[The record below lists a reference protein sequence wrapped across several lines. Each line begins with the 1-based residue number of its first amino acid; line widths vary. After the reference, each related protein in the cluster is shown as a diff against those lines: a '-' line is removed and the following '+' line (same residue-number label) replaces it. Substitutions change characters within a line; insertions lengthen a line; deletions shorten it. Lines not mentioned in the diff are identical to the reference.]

1 MKMVHPTTQ
10 TQRQPIASTPSDKI
24 TKNKKPKSA
33 CDRCRGQKLRCIWDN
48 SEQCRRCARAKAICI
63 VPRPKPMGRPPNVRS
78 SSYVAYEMQED
89 MTTQPIEETS
99 PLDSSSSGT
108 ASWNILD
115 SVPSLTTTND
125 LSFASPQ
132 PDLLEFSNILPES
145 TFGGVFT
152 PNYGTAGFDVQGPGT
167 GVSIDDGPLATS
179 GLSGDVLV
187 SQSRVSQSNSVA
199 PGDTTLH
206 SPEENLQCLKELC
219 ELNIALFQHPLHASP
234 AQDQNTEQS
243 HTTFETI
250 SDSSGDASTTRKPSF
265 SVAELQI
272 GQLLSLTARIKK
284 LVAENGGSEKQFFQD
299 RSTALLAL
307 SCYTR
312 LELIYSRM
320 LDALRELESIGEH
333 LADTEPIMP
342 DLSIDGFSLGGC
354 RDVQLR
360 FAMQICQEALERLR
374 RSIGIAGDIRVRPLD
389 RTD

>member
-1 MKMVHPTTQ
+1 MKMVHPTPQ
-10 TQRQPIASTPSDKI
+10 PRRQPTSSTPSDKI

-33 CDRCRGQKLRCIWDN
+33 CDRCRGQKLRCIWDFP
-48 SEQCRRCARAKAICI
+48 EQCRRCARAKAICT
-63 VPRPKPMGRPPNVRS
+63 VPRPKPMGRPPTIRS
-78 SSYVAYEMQED
+78 SSYMAYEAQES
-89 MTTQPIEETS
+89 MTAQPIEEAS

-108 ASWNILD
+108 VSWNILN
-115 SVPSLTTTND
+115 SIPSNN
-125 LSFASPQ
+125 LSISSPQ
-132 PDLLEFSNILPES
+132 PDLLEFLNILPES

-152 PNYGTAGFDVQGPGT
+152 PNYGMAGFDVEGSGT
-167 GVSIDDGPLATS
+167 GVSVDDGPLATC
-179 GLSGDVLV
+179 GLSGDVPV
-187 SQSRVSQSNSVA
+187 SQTRVSQVP

-206 SPEENLQCLKELC
+206 SPEEHLQCLKELC

-234 AQDQNTEQS
+234 AQDQNAAQS
-243 HTTFETI
+243 HTTLETTC
-250 SDSSGDASTTRKPSF
+250 DASGDASTTKKPSLT
-265 SVAELQI
+265 VAELQI

-284 LVAENGGSEKQFFQD
+284 LVAENGGSERQFFQD

-320 LDALRELESIGEH
+320 LDTLQELQSSGEH

-374 RSIGIAGDIRVRPLD
+374 HSIGISGDIRVRPLD
-389 RTD
+389 RTN

>member
-1 MKMVHPTTQ
+1 MVHPTPQ
-10 TQRQPIASTPSDKI
+10 PRRQPTASTPSDKI
-24 TKNKKPKSA
+24 AKNKKPKSA
-33 CDRCRGQKLRCIWDN
+33 CDRCRGQKLRCIWD
-48 SEQCRRCARAKAICI
+48 SPEQCRRCARAKAICT
-63 VPRPKPMGRPPNVRS
+63 VPRPKPMGRPPTVRN
-78 SSYVAYEMQED
+78 SSYVAYETQEN

-115 SVPSLTTTND
+115 FVSSLTTTNN
-125 LSFASPQ
+125 LSISSPQ
-132 PDLLEFSNILPES
+132 PDLLEFLNIVPES
-145 TFGGVFT
+145 TFEGVFT
-152 PNYGTAGFDVQGPGT
+152 PDYGTAGFDVEGSGT
-167 GVSIDDGPLATS
+167 GVSVDDGPLATS
-179 GLSGDVLV
+179 GLPGDTPV
-187 SQSRVSQSNSVA
+187 SQSRVSQV
-199 PGDTTLH
+199 PPDDTTLH
-206 SPEENLQCLKELC
+206 SPEGHLQCLKELC

-234 AQDQNTEQS
+234 AQDQNTEQPQ
-243 HTTFETI
+243 TTPDTTNN
-250 SDSSGDASTTRKPSF
+250 SSGDASTTRKPSF

-320 LDALRELESIGEH
+320 LDTLQELQSSSEH

-374 RSIGIAGDIRVRPLD
+374 RSIGITGDIRVRPLD
-389 RTD
+389 RTN

>member
-10 TQRQPIASTPSDKI
+10 PQRQPTASTPSNSI
-24 TKNKKPKSA
+24 TKSKKPKSA

-48 SEQCRRCARAKAICI
+48 PEQCRRCARAKAICT
-63 VPRPKPMGRPPNVRS
+63 VPRPKPMGRPPTVRS
-78 SSYVAYEMQED
+78 SSYVAYEAQED
-89 MTTQPIEETS
+89 MTTLPIEETS

-108 ASWNILD
+108 VSWNILD
-115 SVPSLTTTND
+115 SVPSLTTTNN
-125 LSFASPQ
+125 LSIASPQ
-132 PDLLEFSNILPES
+132 PDILEFLNILPES

-152 PNYGTAGFDVQGPGT
+152 PNYGIAGFDVEGSGT
-167 GVSIDDGPLATS
+167 GVLATS
-179 GLSGDVLV
+179 EVPV
-187 SQSRVSQSNSVA
+187 SQTQVSQSNSVP
-199 PGDTTLH
+199 PGDTTSH
-206 SPEENLQCLKELC
+206 SPEKHLQCLRELC
-219 ELNIALFQHPLHASP
+219 ELNIALFQHPLHANP
-234 AQDQNTEQS
+234 AKDQNTEQS
-243 HTTFETI
+243 HTTLDTT
-250 SDSSGDASTTRKPSF
+250 SDSSGDASTTRKPRF

-284 LVAENGGSEKQFFQD
+284 LVAENGGSERQFFQD

-320 LDALRELESIGEH
+320 LDALRELQSSGEH
-333 LADTEPIMP
+333 LTDTEPIMP

-374 RSIGIAGDIRVRPLD
+374 HSIGISGDIRVCPLD
-389 RTD
+389 RTN